1 MAEFT
6 VRTRVAMLIAV
17 AIVALGLGYFLWPSS
32 APEPTGRAM
41 GFVDTPAEK
50 EQLQE
55 MLREGRV
62 RLVKPEEI
70 DAMLTDEQRALNK
83 RR

>member
-1 MAEFT
+1 
-6 VRTRVAMLIAV
+6 
-17 AIVALGLGYFLWPSS
+17 
-32 APEPTGRAM
+32 M